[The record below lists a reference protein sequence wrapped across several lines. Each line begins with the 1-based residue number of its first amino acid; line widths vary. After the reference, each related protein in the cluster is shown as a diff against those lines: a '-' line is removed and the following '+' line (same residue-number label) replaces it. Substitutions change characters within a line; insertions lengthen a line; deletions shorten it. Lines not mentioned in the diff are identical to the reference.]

1 MLDLLLRAIRA
12 LLASLYMLFE
22 GMPALEAVRSWFG
35 ERVDTAGWSGLLT
48 LMAGAALLSLLAFLL
63 VMWWLS
69 KRPPAIPRR
78 GGASA
83 RPQFPAEAEPR
94 RSVAEPEEGT

>member
-1 MLDLLLRAIRA
+1 VLDLLLRAIRA

-22 GMPALEAVRSWFG
+22 GMPALEAIRSWFG
-35 ERVDTAGWSGLLT
+35 ERVDASGWSGLLT

-63 VMWWLS
+63 VMWWLA

-78 GGASA
+78 TVTLP
-83 RPQFPAEAEPR
+83 RPVPPAEVEPR
-94 RSVAEPEEGT
+94 RPIAEPTDQD

>member
-1 MLDLLLRAIRA
+1 VLDLLLRAIRA

-22 GMPALEAVRSWFG
+22 GMPALEAIRSWFG
-35 ERVDTAGWSGLLT
+35 ERVSSSGWSGLLT

-69 KRPPAIPRR
+69 KRPPAVQHRT
-78 GGASA
+78 GSSA
-83 RPQFPAEAEPR
+83 RPHAPVEVEPR
-94 RSVAEPEEGT
+94 RPIAEPKDRS

>member
-1 MLDLLLRAIRA
+1 VLDLLLRAIRA

-22 GMPALEAVRSWFG
+22 GMPALEAIRSWFG
-35 ERVDTAGWSGLLT
+35 ERVGASGWSGLLT

-63 VMWWLS
+63 VMWWLA

-78 GGASA
+78 SGASA
-83 RPQFPAEAEPR
+83 RPISQAEVEPR
-94 RSVAEPEEGT
+94 RPIAEPKDRA

>member
-22 GMPALEAVRSWFG
+22 GMPALEAIRSWFG
-35 ERVDTAGWSGLLT
+35 ERVGAAGWSGLLT

-69 KRPPAIPRR
+69 KRPPAIPPR
-78 GGASA
+78 GGISP
-83 RPQFPAEAEPR
+83 RPHPPAEVEPR
-94 RSVAEPEEGT
+94 RPIAEPKDRP